1 MPKLIFFIA
10 GLCLAGLTAAQ
21 GPPIDKQDTQLPS
34 ITAFTAG
41 MEKYEGYFP
50 LYGDAKQGKIW
61 VEIDRWDREF
71 LYVVSLPAGVG
82 SNDIGLDRGQMGD
95 GQVVRFMRSGPKV
108 LLIESNYKYRAVSDN
123 AAERRAVE
131 EAFAQSVLAGFAV
144 GAEEGSRALIDYTD
158 HLLSDAYDV
167 AAKLKKTKQGAY
179 KPDPKRSAVYLERT
193 RNFPQN
199 SELEAIVTFAGEAAG
214 DHIRSVTPSPEAVT
228 VRIHHS
234 FIQLPDDRYEP
245 RAFDPRCGFFGIQY
259 MDYAQPIDQPIAQ
272 RFIQR
277 HRLEKKDP
285 GSSLSDPV
293 EPIVYYIDPGAPE
306 PVKSALVEGAMW
318 WNEAFEAAGYRNAFQ
333 VKELPAGAD
342 PMDVRYNMIQW
353 VHRSTRG
360 WSYGH
365 TIHDPRTGEIIK
377 GHVSLGSL
385 RVRQDFLIFQGL
397 IEAYEKG
404 EKPDPRLEQLA
415 LARLRQLSAH
425 EVGHTIGLAHNFAAS
440 YNDRASVMDY
450 PHPFIDQKFNFSLDF
465 SKVYDTG
472 IGEWDKRAVLYGY
485 QDFPEGSDEKKELDK
500 IIQENIKKGYLYL
513 SDQDA
518 RPEGSAHP
526 HAHLWDN
533 GQSAV
538 KDLSRVLS
546 VRKEALKNFGEANI
560 PSGAPYA
567 ELERVLVP
575 LYFGHRYSLEAA
587 AKVIGGVNYSYA
599 MRGDGQVIAEPV
611 RLDEQESAMKA
622 LLEALKTENLLIPER
637 IVRLIPPQPPG
648 YDRDR
653 ELFTGYTAPVFDPLA
668 AAEASA
674 SHAIRL
680 LLNPQRMARV
690 NQQSAMNGS
699 YFTPTFVMESLLTR
713 AFFNNRNNGYE
724 TEVAL
729 VVEKVAVDHLLRLA
743 ADRKGDR
750 QVAALALLEVDGLE
764 EQLETELDEAKT
776 TARKAHCLYLL
787 EEIDRFRERPEEY
800 QWPQVAEMPPGAP
813 IGECSVFSF

>member
-637 IVRLIPPQPPG
+637 IVKLIPPQPPG